1 MYFGFLK
8 SIFCSKELDH
18 DITQDLNSY
27 QAIFSRQEC
36 PFDYQQKDTVF
47 WYQQPHIIYMNILC
61 HQNLETL
68 YWNFFLQLERHL
80 WFCEF
85 EIDSSSIV
93 NNTVEVTTDYATK
106 NYNTTEASDTV
117 IDADNFLSE
126 FVKNTIIGKMG
137 KTIFLCNKFE
147 FII

>member
-1 MYFGFLK
+1 MPIWLSTEGYSFLISAATHHLYEYFM
-8 SIFCSKELDH
+8 SSK
-18 DITQDLNSY
+18 
-27 QAIFSRQEC
+27 
-36 PFDYQQKDTVF
+36 P
-47 WYQQPHIIYMNILC
+47 WNIV
-61 HQNLETL
+61 LE
-68 YWNFFLQLERHL
+68 FFLQLERHL
-80 WFCEF
+80 WFGEF

-106 NYNTTEASDTV
+106 NYNTTEASNTV
-117 IDADNFLSE
+117 IDADNFLPE

>member
-1 MYFGFLK
+1 
-8 SIFCSKELDH
+8 
-18 DITQDLNSY
+18 
-27 QAIFSRQEC
+27 
-36 PFDYQQKDTVF
+36 
-47 WYQQPHIIYMNILC
+47 MNFLC

-68 YWNFFLQLERHL
+68 YWNF
-80 WFCEF
+80 
-85 EIDSSSIV
+85 SIV

-106 NYNTTEASDTV
+106 NHNISIVNNTVEVTTDYATTNYNTTEVSDSV
-117 IDADNFLSE
+117 IDADNFLPE